1 VSGVTLEQA
10 AAFGKLFDG
19 RKDALGLDRGGV
31 ERLADGY
38 RDWTRLYADHLRGL
52 VAAGIGVF
60 PVRDDETVLFAA
72 IDLDEPNF
80 ELAAVFAGDLPGTQW
95 IESSRSG
102 NAHVWTFFDEP
113 LECWAAKAVLRAACV
128 LNGRPDVE
136 VFPKQDGLREGMVG
150 NYINLPFYGDT
161 RPILN
166 DMRNPESTLTLE
178 EFLDYAEKRRSSAE
192 EWRRRARALGA
203 SPERRAQGGEVF
215 GERNS
220 LHQCAKHIFD
230 HREDNPLQVG
240 HRAVVLFA
248 LAKMYANCRHYNE
261 DETFDFVNAVNE
273 AGEQAVPESEVRR
286 FVANAYRGEFTS
298 TGCDDPLMADYVSP
312 QCGIARA

>member
-1 VSGVTLEQA
+1 MSAIKPEQA
-10 AAFGKLFDG
+10 TRFAELFAGRTDAF
-19 RKDALGLDRGGV
+19 GLDRGGV
-31 ERLADGY
+31 ER
-38 RDWTRLYADHLRGL
+38 REVTTRMYLDHLRGHD
-52 VAAGIGVF
+52 GIGIF
-60 PVRDDETVLFAA
+60 PVRDDGTVLFGA

-80 ELAAVFAGDLPGTQW
+80 ELAATFSGDLPGTQW
-95 IESSRSG
+95 VESSRSG
-102 NAHVWTFFDEP
+102 NAHVWTFFEEP

-136 VFPKQDGLREGMVG
+136 VFPKQDALREGMVG
-150 NYINLPFYGDT
+150 NYINLPFFGDT

-178 EFLDYAEKRRSSAE
+178 EFLEYAEKRRTPVE

-203 SPERRAQGGEVF
+203 SPERRAQSSEVF

-220 LHQCAKHIFD
+220 LHPCAKYIFD
-230 HREDNPLQVG
+230 NRNDNPLRVG

-248 LAKMYANCRHYNE
+248 LAKMYANCRHYDE
-261 DETFDFVNAVNE
+261 SETFDFVQAVNE
-273 AGEQAVPESEVRR
+273 AGEQPVPESEVQR

-298 TGCDDPLMADYVSP
+298 TGCDDPLMADYVAPS
-312 QCGIARA
+312 CGIARG

>member
-1 VSGVTLEQA
+1 MSAPTLEQA
-10 AAFGKLFDG
+10 AAFAKLFDG

-31 ERLADGY
+31 ER
-38 RDWTRLYADHLRGL
+38 REVTQRMYADHLKGL
-52 VAAGIGVF
+52 VGAGIGIF
-60 PVRDDETVLFAA
+60 PVRDDETVMFAA

-80 ELAAVFAGDLPGTQW
+80 ELAVVFAGDLPGVQW

-150 NYINLPFYGDT
+150 NYINLPFFGDE
-161 RPILN
+161 RPILHRSG
-166 DMRNPESTLTLE
+166 DEPDFTPPGYALSA
-178 EFLDYAEKRRSSAE
+178 FLDEAEEERSSAE

-203 SPERRAQGGEVF
+203 SPERKAQSGEVF
-215 GERNS
+215 GERNG
-220 LHQCAKHIFD
+220 LHPCAQYIFD
-230 HREDNPLQVG
+230 NRNTNPIQVG

-248 LAKMYANCRHYNE
+248 LAKMYANCRHYDE
-261 DETFDFVNAVNE
+261 AETFDFVNAVNE
-273 AGEQAVPESEVRR
+273 AGEQPVPEAEVQR

-312 QCGIARA
+312 QCGIARS